1 MKHFKKIIILVLV
14 LVLTLVLFG
23 CTNSERNAS
32 YVTVDINPSVE
43 VISNKKGIVISVNAL
58 NDDAQVLLEGETLEG
73 KTTADVVVE
82 IADLAIKLG
91 YLREGGNVCITASAD
106 SEEIEAKVND
116 AINKAMNKFKEQKQ
130 FAFEVVDGA
139 KQIGRDIVEKAEEL
153 GVTAGKYRLILRAMA
168 FDSTLTFEAAK
179 EMSAGEL
186 NEIVKSGREELKDL
200 YSEEL
205 KKAYQFMKS
214 FAEQTKNAFAFGV
227 LQFLV
232 NTPFFNDKLEEVL
245 AEYDVTID
253 QVKDI
258 LNAYTAELA
267 EVGVELQALMEEY
280 NQIRLELDANAEL
293 VLLLE
298 EKATLKLELK
308 AAVQAYKADPSDE
321 NEAAVI
327 AARAAVEAKQEE
339 ILAKKVEI
347 VNNLEL
353 TITVIIEDG
362 KLVFAGLEAALL
374 KVQEIT
380 QKYVEMFRE
389 LGIELDELMTNF
401 RGQFKAFDIFSRFDN
416 AISACDE
423 KYNQF
428 KNLHQAKINEFKEKI
443 QEEKELRMEFHLA
456 VQARKGSG
464 NNDGNDSGKKGG
476 K

>member
-1 MKHFKKIIILVLV
+1 MKHFKKIIIPVLV

-362 KLVFAGLEAALL
+362 KLVFADLEAALL

>member
-1 MKHFKKIIILVLV
+1 MKHFKKIIIPVLV

-91 YLREGGNVCITASAD
+91 YLREGGNVCVTASAD

>member
-1 MKHFKKIIILVLV
+1 MKHLKKIIIPVLV
-14 LVLTLVLFG
+14 LVLTLVLVG

-43 VISNKKGIVISVNAL
+43 VISNKKGIVVSVNAL

-106 SEEIEAKVND
+106 SEEIEAKVNS

-139 KQIGRDIVEKAEEL
+139 KQVGRDIVKKAEEL

-179 EMSAGEL
+179 EMSAEEL
-186 NEIVKSGREELKDL
+186 NAIVKAGREELKDL

-205 KKAYQFMKS
+205 KKAYQYMKS
-214 FAEQTKNAFAFGV
+214 FSEQTKNAFAFGV

-232 NTPFFNDKLEEVL
+232 NTPFFNEKLEEIL

-280 NQIRLELDANAEL
+280 HQIRLELDANAEL

-308 AAVQAYKADPSDE
+308 AAVKAYKTDPTDE

-347 VNNLEL
+347 INNLES

-362 KLVFAGLEAALL
+362 KLVFVGLEEALL
-374 KVQEIT
+374 EVQEIT

-401 RGQFKAFDIFSRFDN
+401 RGQFKAFDIFGRFDN
-416 AISACDE
+416 AISECE
-423 KYNQF
+423 GKYKQF
-428 KNLHQAKINEFKEKI
+428 KNQHQAKMNEFKGKI

-456 VQARKGSG
+456 VQARKGSSNNAG
-464 NNDGNDSGKKGG
+464 NGSGKKGG

>member
-1 MKHFKKIIILVLV
+1 MKHFKKIIIPVLV

-327 AARAAVEAKQEE
+327 VARAAVEAKQEE

>member
-1 MKHFKKIIILVLV
+1 MKHFKKIIIPVLV

-91 YLREGGNVCITASAD
+91 YLREGGNVCITALAD

>member
-1 MKHFKKIIILVLV
+1 MKHFKKIIIPVLV

-327 AARAAVEAKQEE
+327 VARAAVEAKQEE

-423 KYNQF
+423 KHNQF

>member
-1 MKHFKKIIILVLV
+1 MKHFKKIIIPVLV